1 MSKLKTVGKWLL
13 YLIGA
18 VLAYLLFASASEF
31 QRLVAVLLVVG
42 WFALDAN
49 TKQRNSDLEH
59 HYQTKLNLQNLISS
73 QERAIERLHD
83 RIYALENSRSVDFSD
98 DG

>member
-18 VLAYLLFASASEF
+18 VLAYLLFDSASEF
-31 QRLVAVLLVVG
+31 QRLVVVLFVVG

-49 TKQRNSDLEH
+49 TKQRNRDLEH

-83 RIYALENSRSVDFSD
+83 RIYALEKSHSVDFSD